1 MDNISVMVAT
11 RDMVIKNNWVEEN
24 AIDINPFNVGF
35 DKKLPC
41 LYAKY
46 KEMWEAD
53 MLCVQFRYK
62 ELVFYEI
69 WLSEIGVEKVQH
81 YLITDTCDGVSSV
94 PYYAAY

>member
-11 RDMVIKNNWVEEN
+11 RDMVIKNNWVVEK

-46 KEMWEAD
+46 REMW
-53 MLCVQFRYK
+53 
-62 ELVFYEI
+62 
-69 WLSEIGVEKVQH
+69 G
-81 YLITDTCDGVSSV
+81 
-94 PYYAAY
+94 

>member
-11 RDMVIKNNWVEEN
+11 RDMVIENNWVVEK

-46 KEMWEAD
+46 REMWGAD
-53 MLCVQFRYK
+53 ELRVQFRYK
-62 ELVFYEI
+62 ETVFYEI
-69 WLSEIGVEKVQH
+69 WISEAGVEKVQH
-81 YLITDTCDGVSSV
+81 YLITGMGDGVSSV
-94 PYYAAY
+94 PYYAVY